1 MSASPFPV
9 TSSVIRSKPVVR
21 PLLFIALAGALTC
34 TANAQVAGKTTVGIS
49 INTLEV
55 VASGWSAKKQILGQ
69 TVFNDAGEKVGKVDD
84 LIIAPD
90 KSVSFAIVGAG
101 GFVGLNRHD
110 VAVAVD
116 HFTLRDDGA
125 IELPGAS
132 KAAIKALPEF
142 EYAKPASK
150 PLPHKAAADAA
161 SRTDTPKTTSED

>member
-1 MSASPFPV
+1 MPSPNV
-9 TSSVIRSKPVVR
+9 MTNVIHSKRTVR
-21 PLLFIALAGALTC
+21 PLLIIALASAFTC
-34 TANAQVAGKTTVGIS
+34 AANAQVAGKTTVGVTV
-49 INTLEV
+49 NTLQV

-125 IELPGAS
+125 IVLPGAS
-132 KAAIKALPEF
+132 KEAIKALPEF
-142 EYAKPASK
+142 EYAKQASK
-150 PLPHKAAADAA
+150 PLPHKAAEE
-161 SRTDTPKTTSED
+161 R

>member
-1 MSASPFPV
+1 MPTPNIM
-9 TSSVIRSKPVVR
+9 TNEIHSKRTAR
-21 PLLFIALAGALTC
+21 PLLIIALAGALAC
-34 TANAQVAGKTTVGIS
+34 AANAQVAGKTTVGVTV
-49 INTLEV
+49 NTLQV

-125 IELPGAS
+125 IVLPGAS

-142 EYAKPASK
+142 EYAKQASK
-150 PLPHKAAADAA
+150 PLPHKA
-161 SRTDTPKTTSED
+161 TEE